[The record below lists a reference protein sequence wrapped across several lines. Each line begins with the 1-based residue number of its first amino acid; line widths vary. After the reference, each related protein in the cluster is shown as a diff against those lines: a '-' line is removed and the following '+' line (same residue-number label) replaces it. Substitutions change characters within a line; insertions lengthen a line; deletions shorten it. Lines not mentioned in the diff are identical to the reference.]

1 MNLTNSLEING
12 IDPDKLKKTFI
23 PKKDLIVNENHKTKF
38 KVFSMRTFKKNEN
51 NHMVMNVMY

>member
-12 IDPDKLKKTFI
+12 IDPDKLFQ
-23 PKKDLIVNENHKTKF
+23 KKDLIVNENHKTKF